1 FIEHMLFK
9 GTAKRTAYDVAR
21 VIDSIGGYTDAFT
34 SKEETCFYA
43 KMLDEHLSI
52 VMELF
57 SDILIHPKFDP
68 EDIDRERKVIFEEIK
83 MVEDTPGDLVHEI
96 FLENF
101 WAGHPLGRP
110 ILGSVET
117 VRNAGQK
124 ELRDCF
130 SAHYQPPNMVVAAA
144 GNIEHATLIELLSQ
158 YFGTGASRPPSRG
171 ADQTRPRANSVALLR
186 SKKDLEQ
193 AHLCLGMPAYDCRHP
208 DRYAAAVMNVI
219 LGGSMSSRLFQ
230 KIREERGLCY
240 TVYSSLSAFEDAGYM
255 SIYAGTGKD
264 TVKEATELI
273 FQECRAMAK
282 DVVQEDELENA
293 KNHLKGSLMLG
304 LESSS
309 NRMFDLAKNDIHHG
323 RQIPPEEVLERVS
336 AVTLEDVRRISTDLF
351 VGSEYGIVVVG
362 DLDKLDFRV
371 DDFR

>member
-1 FIEHMLFK
+1 MLFK

-68 EDIDRERKVIFEEIK
+68 EDIDREPKVIFAKIK
-83 MVEDTPGDLVHEI
+83 MVEDTPGDLGHEI

-158 YFGTGASRPPSRG
+158 YFGTGASRPP
-171 ADQTRPRANSVALLR
+171 
-186 SKKDLEQ
+186 
-193 AHLCLGMPAYDCRHP
+193 
-208 DRYAAAVMNVI
+208 
-219 LGGSMSSRLFQ
+219 
-230 KIREERGLCY
+230 
-240 TVYSSLSAFEDAGYM
+240 
-255 SIYAGTGKD
+255 
-264 TVKEATELI
+264 
-273 FQECRAMAK
+273 
-282 DVVQEDELENA
+282 
-293 KNHLKGSLMLG
+293 
-304 LESSS
+304 
-309 NRMFDLAKNDIHHG
+309 
-323 RQIPPEEVLERVS
+323 
-336 AVTLEDVRRISTDLF
+336 
-351 VGSEYGIVVVG
+351 
-362 DLDKLDFRV
+362 
-371 DDFR
+371 